1 MQTLIMERD
10 GATVQ
15 VQLGE
20 TIVVRN
26 EDGAS
31 TRLASIPPDDYGKFP
46 VYRVDTG
53 EGRALLRRNRLPQ
66 MDALD
71 VVLAAY
77 EAKGY
82 TRRLRAA

>member
-1 MQTLIMERD
+1 MERPFRCNW
-10 GATVQ
+10 
-15 VQLGE
+15 
-20 TIVVRN
+20 VRTSLSRTRT
-26 EDGAS
+26 ARRA
-31 TRLASIPPDDYGKFP
+31 RLASIPPDDYGKFP
-46 VYRVDTG
+46 VYRVDTD

-82 TRRLRAA
+82 SRRLRAA